1 MNKVFQAYLRGL
13 LVAVISVLCFVG
25 AVAANNYVVVI
36 DAGHGGKDHG
46 AIDNNVREKD
56 INLGVALK
64 LGNLIKKNNKNVKV
78 VYTVT
83 RMNISLCSSVP
94 A

>member
-25 AVAANNYVVVI
+25 SVAANNYVVVI

-64 LGNLIKKNNKNVKV
+64 LGNLSRLYIR
-78 VYTVT
+78 VT